1 LSIPCLVEEEGER
14 EKSNEDSL
22 RHLHSGMHRVSFDTA
37 LVPPNEHLVL
47 TTEAGS

>member
-1 LSIPCLVEEEGER
+1 
-14 EKSNEDSL
+14 
-22 RHLHSGMHRVSFDTA
+22 MHRVSFDTA